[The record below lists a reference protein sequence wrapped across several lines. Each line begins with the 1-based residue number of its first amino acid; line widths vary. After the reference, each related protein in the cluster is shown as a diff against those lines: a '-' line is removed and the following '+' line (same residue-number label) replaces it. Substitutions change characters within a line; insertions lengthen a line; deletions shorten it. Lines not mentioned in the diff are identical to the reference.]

1 MASISTTARFRQ
13 AKRDVV
19 ASLDPLFPGVK
30 ELSDDSK
37 RNFIDLG
44 LAQNRCMSNLPLQMS
59 LFFNVC
65 YLPFWLIC
73 TGFVVSLK
81 FNRVELI
88 YQVLLTIILIAFSLL
103 EIGRLY
109 LGYLGNLL
117 EKVPE
122 LSGFWL
128 LTLIQVPVLCF
139 STFYPNFLSLPFEQA
154 LNLVLLAFL
163 VVEILCGYVA
173 NKTLVKHQLHKFHLL
188 QFTEA
193 EEEDRGEGVNQPE
206 TLHPLQSVPNRKGD

>member
-1 MASISTTARFRQ
+1 M
-13 AKRDVV
+13 
-19 ASLDPLFPGVK
+19 
-30 ELSDDSK
+30 
-37 RNFIDLG
+37 
-44 LAQNRCMSNLPLQMS
+44 C
-59 LFFNVC
+59 
-65 YLPFWLIC
+65 
-73 TGFVVSLK
+73 
-81 FNRVELI
+81 RVELI

-122 LSGFWL
+122 LSVFWL